1 MTRFET
7 SKGRFSCR
15 TAAIIL
21 HEDCVLLQGEPYA
34 RMWTL
39 PGGGIELLEPS
50 EQALKREM
58 REELHVTIRIERLLW
73 IIEHFFVSDEDGKEI
88 HALGFYYLVIALDA
102 PHLYHL
108 ERTFPATDGEREI
121 IFQWFKLDSLP
132 KLMLYPSFLRTA
144 LQSLPL
150 SVEHRVIIHED

>member
-7 SKGRFSCR
+7 SNGRFSCR
-15 TAAIIL
+15 TAAVVL
-21 HEDCVLLQGEPYA
+21 YEDCVLLQGEPHV

-39 PGGGIELLEPS
+39 PGGRIELLEPS

-58 REELHVTIRIERLLW
+58 QEELHVTIRIERLLW
-73 IIEHFFVSDEDGKEI
+73 VIEHFFISDEDGKEI
-88 HALGFYYLVIALDA
+88 HSLGFYYLVTPLDA
-102 PHLYHL
+102 PHVYHL
-108 ERTFPATDGEREI
+108 DHTIPATDGEREI
-121 IFQWFKLDSLP
+121 IFQWFKLDSLRT
-132 KLMLYPSFLRTA
+132 LMLYPSFLRTA